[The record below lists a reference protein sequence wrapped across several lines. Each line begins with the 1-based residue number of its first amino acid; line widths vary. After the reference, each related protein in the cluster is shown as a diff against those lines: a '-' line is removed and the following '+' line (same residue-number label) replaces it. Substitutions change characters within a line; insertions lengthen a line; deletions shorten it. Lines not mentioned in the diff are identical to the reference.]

1 MPAISWLVCKARYLG
16 KDPHPQQSLG
26 KKTSLETPFF
36 VFAHG
41 AGAPSSHPWMQRW
54 IRRLATIGTVAA
66 FDYPYIKSA
75 RNRPDPLAK
84 LVEFHRQVL
93 AQARQGPS
101 SPIVLIG
108 KSLGARVGC
117 HVALEEA
124 VTAVIC
130 LGYPLC
136 GGGDPAKLRAEV
148 LRALCT
154 PILFVQG
161 TRDRLCPL
169 HLLESVRGEMKAVN
183 KLHIVEGGDH
193 SLLVTQARLRA
204 SGESQDDVDQRIL
217 EAIQSFLAS

>member
-1 MPAISWLVCKARYLG
+1 MEAPL
-16 KDPHPQQSLG
+16 
-26 KKTSLETPFF
+26 F

-54 IRRLATIGTVAA
+54 IKSLETIGTVIA
-66 FDYPYIKSA
+66 FDYPYIQRA
-75 RNRPDPLAK
+75 QNRPDPLAK
-84 LVEFHRQVL
+84 LVGFHRRVL
-93 AQARQGPS
+93 AQARQGHS
-101 SPIVLIG
+101 RPIVLIG

-124 VTAVIC
+124 VHALIC

-148 LRALCT
+148 LRALST

-169 HLLESVRGEMKAVN
+169 HLLESIQAEMKAVN

-193 SLLVTQARLRA
+193 SLLVTRSRLRA
-204 SGESQDDVDQRIL
+204 SGESQFDVDQRIL